1 MASARPEIK
10 AYLKTTCGWS
20 RGVRAVLDKYGLAF
34 EEKDILSDPAH
45 FEEMVQKT
53 GQPLQPCVE
62 IDGHML
68 VDVSGDEVEA
78 YLAEK
83 GYRSDGPD
91 PGVPT
96 DSSCSSEEH
105 EAMAR
110 AQARPAVFT
119 SRETNL

>member
-1 MASARPEIK
+1 MASARPEIT

-20 RGVRAVLDKYGLAF
+20 RGVRAVLDQYGLAY

-78 YLAEK
+78 YLVER
-83 GYRSDGPD
+83 GYRSGDPD

-96 DSSCSSEEH
+96 DRSCSSEEH
-105 EAMAR
+105 EAMAQ
-110 AQARPAVFT
+110 AQSRPAVFT
-119 SRETNL
+119 SRETNS